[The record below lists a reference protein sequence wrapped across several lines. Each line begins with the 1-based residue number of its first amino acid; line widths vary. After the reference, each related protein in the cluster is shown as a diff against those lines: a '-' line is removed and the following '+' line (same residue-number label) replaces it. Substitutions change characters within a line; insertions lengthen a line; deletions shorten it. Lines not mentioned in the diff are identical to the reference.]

1 MTPCLP
7 SRLSRVRIPRT
18 GSLHSPLEAEAGQ
31 ECLGRAPGG
40 FPGGSHLLAAFRP
53 GPSLPPLAGKRT
65 AGSCRLPTKRR
76 VHASRDA
83 GTWGVPGDGNPPRFC
98 LECGCRACANPTS
111 DPVCRLLPS
120 LVQVLL
126 VVGPPSWAR
135 LVVCRGDQQR
145 TVDHRPPFPAPAD
158 SAQGRGKER
167 LMGLWGPHASASS
180 LAARTASGLC
190 RRNRTCPVTLLAVH
204 AASAH
209 EA

>member
-1 MTPCLP
+1 VRLCWLLGTSVRKT
-7 SRLSRVRIPRT
+7 SRFLRRDMPRSQHTFPPFGRVPPRSDLATSDWKAHCRLVLAVHEEDGSRVTRCGNTWCPGQWET
-18 GSLHSPLEAEAGQ
+18 TPLLPGVPVK
-31 ECLGRAPGG
+31 CLGQPTIG
-40 FPGGSHLLAAFRP
+40 PAF
-53 GPSLPPLAGKRT
+53 
-65 AGSCRLPTKRR
+65 
-76 VHASRDA
+76 
-83 GTWGVPGDGNPPRFC
+83 
-98 LECGCRACANPTS
+98 
-111 DPVCRLLPS
+111 RLLPS
-120 LVQVLL
+120 LVQVLP
-126 VVGPPSWAR
+126 VVGPPSCAR

-167 LMGLWGPHASASS
+167 LMGLWGPHASANS